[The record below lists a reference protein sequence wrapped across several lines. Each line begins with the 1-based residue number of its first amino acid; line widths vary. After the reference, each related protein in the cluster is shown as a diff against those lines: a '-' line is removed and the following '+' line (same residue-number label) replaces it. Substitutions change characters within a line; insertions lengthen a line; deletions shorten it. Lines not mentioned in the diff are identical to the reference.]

1 MDVDHSAEGMTP
13 ESVGEAGG
21 GEKGLDAIGQSAP
34 LSFDA
39 GELLVSV
46 GNGTLVNDIGGTA
59 YGVKNNA
66 K

>member
-1 MDVDHSAEGMTP
+1 MTP